1 MNKQHQKRF
10 TNKVIFIKVMF
21 IMVGMLFVTAMTN
34 ACSQP
39 PAWNGLDVSGALPD
53 LDFTLTNSDGDSVNA
68 ESFRGKTTLLYFG
81 FTNCPVVCPT
91 TLGQISVALA
101 ELGEL
106 AADVQ
111 VLLVSVD
118 PERDTPQVMKDYTAR
133 FGPWLHGLTGS
144 ESALRT
150 LNQSYKVDFMAQGTD
165 PDGQYDVV
173 HSNRIFAF
181 DSGGACRLLLADISD
196 TAAIVSDLQR
206 LVEE

>member
-1 MNKQHQKRF
+1 MY
-10 TNKVIFIKVMF
+10 VLGGILSIL
-21 IMVGMLFVTAMTN
+21 MLTAGC
-34 ACSQP
+34 AKP
-39 PAWNGLDVSGALPD
+39 PAWNGLDVSGVLPD
-53 LDFTLTNSDGDSVNA
+53 LNFTLLNSDGEQVNA
-68 ESFRGKTTLLYFG
+68 KSFRGKTTLLYFG
-81 FTNCPVVCPT
+81 FTHCPVVCPT

-118 PERDTPQVMKDYTAR
+118 PERDTPQAMKDYTAR